1 MAPPS
6 LKALAEKHDTKFI
19 LALFVDLHGKPC
31 AKLVP
36 VEAIDQ
42 LIEEGVGFA
51 GYAAGAMG
59 QEPKDPDIMA
69 MPDASSFTPVPFI
82 REGLAIVHC
91 DPHVEG
97 EPWGYS
103 PRVIL
108 KDMVAKAAE
117 QGFEPYLGAEVE
129 YFLLKKDENG
139 KLVTADD
146 GDNHAQPCYDARG
159 VTRMFGHLSEIS
171 QAMNALG
178 WGNYANDHEDGNG
191 QFEQNFHYDEA
202 LITADRVVT
211 LRYLITMIAEKRG
224 MIATFMPKP
233 FADRTG
239 TGLHFHISLT
249 SQGKPIFPRESAS
262 GAEDAYGLGLSQDAY
277 HFVGGLLDH
286 ANALQALLAP
296 TVNSYKRTGAVATT
310 SGASWAPRTATYGG
324 NDRTHYI
331 RVPDSQ
337 RVELRGGDGA
347 ANPYLAAATLIGAGL
362 DGIEKKTDPGAP
374 GDKREDEPCL
384 PRTLVDAVEA
394 LEADHTILDV
404 LGTVNPRVGQY
415 YTDLKREEFYH
426 YHAQVTDWEIARYL
440 TAI

>member
-1 MAPPS
+1 M
-6 LKALAEKHDTKFI
+6 
-19 LALFVDLHGKPC
+19 
-31 AKLVP
+31 
-36 VEAIDQ
+36 
-42 LIEEGVGFA
+42 
-51 GYAAGAMG
+51 
-59 QEPKDPDIMA
+59 
-69 MPDASSFTPVPFI
+69 
-82 REGLAIVHC
+82 
-91 DPHVEG
+91 
-97 EPWGYS
+97 
-103 PRVIL
+103 
-108 KDMVAKAAE
+108 
-117 QGFEPYLGAEVE
+117 
-129 YFLLKKDENG
+129 
-139 KLVTADD
+139 TADD

-171 QAMNALG
+171 EAMNALG

-239 TGLHFHISLT
+239 SGLHFHISLT
-249 SQGKPIFPRESAS
+249 SEGTPVFPRETHSAQ
-262 GAEDAYGLGLSQDAY
+262 DAHGLGLSEDAY
-277 HFVGGLLDH
+277 HFVGGLLEH

-331 RVPDSQ
+331 RVPDDQ

-347 ANPYLAAATLIGAGL
+347 ANPYLAASALIGAGL
-362 DGIEKKTDPGAP
+362 DGIEKKKDPGTP
-374 GDKREDEPCL
+374 GDERESSPCL
-384 PRTLVDAVEA
+384 PLTLVDAVEA
-394 LEADHTILDV
+394 LEADQTILDV
-404 LGTVNPRVGQY
+404 LNTVDPGVGRY
-415 YTDLKREEFYH
+415 YNNLKREEFYQ
-426 YHAQVTDWEIARYL
+426 YHAQVTDWEIQRYL

>member
-1 MAPPS
+1 MAVPS
-6 LKALAEKHDTKFI
+6 LKELAEQHQTKFI

-42 LIEEGVGFA
+42 LIGEGVGFA

-108 KDMVAKAAE
+108 KQMVAKAVE
-117 QGFEPYLGAEVE
+117 KGFEPHLGAEVE

-171 QAMNALG
+171 EAMNLLG

-191 QFEQNFHYDEA
+191 QFEQNFRYDEA
-202 LITADRVVT
+202 LITADRVIT

-239 TGLHFHISLT
+239 SGLHFHISLT
-249 SQGKPIFPRESAS
+249 SKGKPIFPGKKA
-262 GAEDAYGLGLSQDAY
+262 GKKKDDHGLGLSEDAY
-277 HFVGGLLDH
+277 HFVGGLLEH
-286 ANALQALLAP
+286 ATALQALLAP
-296 TVNSYKRTGAVATT
+296 TVNSYKRTGAVSTT

-331 RVPDSQ
+331 RVPDDQ
-337 RVELRGGDGA
+337 RVELRGGDGS
-347 ANPYLAAATLIGAGL
+347 ANPYLAAAALIGAGL
-362 DGIEKKTDPGAP
+362 DGIGKKTDPGTP
-374 GDKREDEPCL
+374 GDKREEAPQL
-384 PRTLVDAVEA
+384 PLTLMDAVEA
-394 LEADHTILDV
+394 LEADPTVLDV
-404 LGTVNPRVGQY
+404 LSSVNPGVGSY
-415 YTDLKREEFYH
+415 YTKLKREEFYE
-426 YHAQVTDWEIARYL
+426 YHAQVTDWEIERYL
-440 TAI
+440 TAF